1 MGNKDWKK
9 RPVKRLKDKRIRA
22 ENMRKKKLLGNDNET
37 SGQDISDNDSICGDS
52 MDDNVGATDTVD
64 SNVVANISY
73 SDNVDV
79 NMSDHEDVTLNISDM
94 DIISVDDMD
103 VTISENVDVNMSDLS
118 DGEEYDCA
126 NASQQ
131 GHLVIMDEGPRS
143 SAPCGPRKSSKGPSR
158 KHPYEPRRPRR
169 TGWLDVM
176 RQSKRSSARLR
187 RESIDEPILLDSVDL
202 VPGSGTSTS
211 ADPEA
216 RGFVPNEPGAAAA
229 NSRHPLR
236 DDMIRMTQENATCV
250 LPERTRSAVP
260 PRADK
265 KVPKNRHTE
274 YTFYHVIDH
283 FLTIFGKN

>member
-1 MGNKDWKK
+1 MANKRHDKK
-9 RPVKRLKDKRIRA
+9 NPEKNNKTKWLRA
-22 ENMRKKKLLGNDNET
+22 KNMRKKRWGQNDNE
-37 SGQDISDNDSICGDS
+37 SGGQDSNNNDSDN
-52 MDDNVGATDTVD
+52 MDDNVGANDTVD

-118 DGEEYDCA
+118 DGEEYDSA
-126 NASQQ
+126 SASQQ
-131 GHLVIMDEGPRS
+131 GHLVITDEGPRS

-236 DDMIRMTQENATCV
+236 DDMTRLAQENASCV
-250 LPERTRSAVP
+250 LPGRTRSAVP
-260 PRADK
+260 PRAD
-265 KVPKNRHTE
+265 NNQN
-274 YTFYHVIDH
+274 IDH
-283 FLTIFGKN
+283 ELHDSKLVKKPKPSAGKSA

>member
-1 MGNKDWKK
+1 MANKRHDKKNPEKNNKTKWNRARNMMKK
-9 RPVKRLKDKRIRA
+9 RWAK
-22 ENMRKKKLLGNDNET
+22 NDNE
-37 SGQDISDNDSICGDS
+37 SGGQDSNNNDSDN
-52 MDDNVGATDTVD
+52 MDDNVGANDTVD

-131 GHLVIMDEGPRS
+131 GHLVITDEGPRS
-143 SAPCGPRKSSKGPSR
+143 STPCGPRKSSKGPSR

-260 PRADK
+260 PRAD
-265 KVPKNRHTE
+265 NNQN
-274 YTFYHVIDH
+274 IDH
-283 FLTIFGKN
+283 ELRDSKLVKTPKPSAGKSA

>member
-1 MGNKDWKK
+1 MANKRHDKKKPEKNNKTKWNRARNMMKK
-9 RPVKRLKDKRIRA
+9 RWAK
-22 ENMRKKKLLGNDNET
+22 NDNE
-37 SGQDISDNDSICGDS
+37 SGGQDSNNNDSDN
-52 MDDNVGATDTVD
+52 MDDNVGANDTVD

-79 NMSDHEDVTLNISDM
+79 NMIDHEDVTLNISDM

-131 GHLVIMDEGPRS
+131 GHLVITDEGPRS
-143 SAPCGPRKSSKGPSR
+143 STPCGPRKSSKGPSR

-169 TGWLDVM
+169 TCWLDVM

-187 RESIDEPILLDSVDL
+187 RESIEEPILLDSVDL

-236 DDMIRMTQENATCV
+236 DDMIRMTLENATCV

-260 PRADK
+260 PRAD
-265 KVPKNRHTE
+265 NNQN
-274 YTFYHVIDH
+274 IDH
-283 FLTIFGKN
+283 ELRDSKLVKTPKPSAGKSA